1 MVFPFTT
8 LRNKLSS
15 VLLAEEGWFG
25 NKLVCDKIY
34 TTQNFLFYPCSVL
47 FNDIKYLCYPVQSQS
62 AHCMAGQLTERQGI
76 DLVDQDSRFFYRTEK
91 GRN

>member
-25 NKLVCDKIY
+25 GLLHHVASLFEGLHLPHLAAAVTSRAKLG
-34 TTQNFLFYPCSVL
+34 LLLLHSPA
-47 FNDIKYLCYPVQSQS
+47 SQS
-62 AHCMAGQLTERQGI
+62 LL
-76 DLVDQDSRFFYRTEK
+76 LVPRHSAR
-91 GRN
+91 GWA